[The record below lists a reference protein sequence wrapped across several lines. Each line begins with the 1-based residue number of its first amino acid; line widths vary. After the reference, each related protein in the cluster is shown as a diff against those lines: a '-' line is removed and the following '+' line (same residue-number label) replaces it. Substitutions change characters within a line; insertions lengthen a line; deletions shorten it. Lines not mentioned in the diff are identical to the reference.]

1 MSSSNSRYAAIA
13 FFALMIIQI
22 SVAVVYKLAQ
32 KGGKYHFS
40 PASALTMAEF
50 FKFCISV
57 GMQLH
62 QEWPSDLQHLSFF
75 ARFKSAVA
83 TIYDR
88 TMDHFTKKR
97 VGQSFMLGLSYAINN
112 HFAFVL
118 FMLADASSITLIKSG
133 SSFISTILAVTLL
146 AKTVTSSQ
154 WISVLLQVCGLVMAQ
169 YNPCKSAALLSPF
182 AYMLLFIHVM
192 ISGFNGIWNED
203 VVKNTSSLASQ
214 NLLLYAAGFLFN
226 LWAYII
232 LPNSFYGAPADT
244 GFFTGYTPSAIM
256 VVVLNSTI
264 GVVITAVYKY
274 ADVIIKTFALACSTG
289 SLFIIEYLFFH
300 SELSLNIF
308 VGIIVVYLSSYMY
321 LTTGPPKPAAAPAPA
336 DDKSKK
342 DNRDEDVN
350 FCTAIIPSFLIQRF
364 FTPPPPAHL
373 P

>member
-1 MSSSNSRYAAIA
+1 MSSSRYAFVA
-13 FFALMIIQI
+13 FFALMVIQI

-32 KGGKYHFS
+32 KGGRYHFS

-50 FKFCISV
+50 FKFCISA

-62 QEWPSDLQHLSFF
+62 QEWPKDLHQASFF
-75 ARFKSAVA
+75 ARFRSAVVQ
-83 TIYDR
+83 IYDK
-88 TMDHFTKKR
+88 TMDSFSVR
-97 VGQSFMLGLSYAINN
+97 QVGQCFTLGFLYAVNN

-146 AKTVTSSQ
+146 AKTVTSPQ
-154 WISVLLQVCGLVMAQ
+154 WISVLLQVCGLIMAQ
-169 YNPCKSAALLSPF
+169 YNPCKSATLLTPF
-182 AYMLLFIHVM
+182 AYLLLFIHVL

-203 VVKNTSSLASQ
+203 IVKNGTTSLASQ

-232 LPNSFYGAPADT
+232 LPNSFYGAPEET
-244 GFFTGYTPSAIM
+244 SFFTGYTPSAIM

-274 ADVIIKTFALACSTG
+274 ADVIIKTFAMACSTG
-289 SLFIIEYLFFH
+289 SLFIIEYLFFK

-308 VGIIVVYLSSYMY
+308 VGIIVVYLASYVY
-321 LTTGPPKPAAAPAPA
+321 LTTGPPKPAAAPGS
-336 DDKSKK
+336 DDKGPKK
-342 DNRDEDVN
+342 DSQDDVN
-350 FCTAIIPSFLIQRF
+350 FCTAIIPTFLIQRCF
-364 FTPPPPAHL
+364 APAPQTHL

>member
-1 MSSSNSRYAAIA
+1 MV
-13 FFALMIIQI
+13 IQI

-50 FKFCISV
+50 FKFCISL

-62 QEWPSDLQHLSFF
+62 QEWPEDNYNTSFMSRLRSALSQ
-75 ARFKSAVA
+75 
-83 TIYDR
+83 IYER
-88 TMDHFTKKR
+88 TMDGFTRKQ
-97 VGQSFMLGLSYAINN
+97 VGQSFTLGFSYAINN

-118 FMLADASSITLIKSG
+118 FLMADASSITLIKSG
-133 SSFISTILAVTLL
+133 SSFISTILSVTLL
-146 AKTVTSSQ
+146 AKTISAPQ
-154 WISVLLQVCGLVMAQ
+154 WISVVMQVCGLIMAQ
-169 YNPCKSAALLSPF
+169 YNPCKSATLLSPI
-182 AYMLLFIHVM
+182 AYGLLFVHVM

-203 VVKNTSSLASQ
+203 LVKSTPSLASQ
-214 NLLLYAAGFLFN
+214 NLLLYASGFLFN
-226 LWAYII
+226 LWAYIL
-232 LPNSFYGAPADT
+232 LPNSFYGAPANT

-308 VGIIVVYLSSYMY
+308 VGIIIVYLSSYMY
-321 LTTGPPKPAAAPAPA
+321 LTTGPPKPPAPA
-336 DDKSKK
+336 GDEKEKAAAQF
-342 DNRDEDVN
+342 RDEDVS
-350 FCTAIIPSFLIQRF
+350 FCTAIIPSFILQRF
-364 FTPPPPAHL
+364 AMPPPQQHTL
-373 P
+373 